1 MRLADAKR
9 DHFRKLAKEQG
20 FRSRS
25 TFKLIQLNQSYHIF
39 QKGDKVV
46 DMGCAPGGW
55 VQAALKEIGA
65 SGRVVGVDLKEVE
78 PIDGAIL
85 IKGDI
90 QQEDTRLRVLTSLG
104 DKADLVL
111 SDLAPNVSGIWD
123 IDHARQIELT
133 RAALSL
139 TRTILRKGGN
149 AIFKVF
155 DGEFLQELRR
165 DIKRDF
171 SEVVLSKP
179 KASRQQSSELYLV
192 CKDFLHN

>member
-1 MRLADAKR
+1 
-9 DHFRKLAKEQG
+9 
-20 FRSRS
+20 
-25 TFKLIQLNQSYHIF
+25 
-39 QKGDKVV
+39 
-46 DMGCAPGGW
+46 
-55 VQAALKEIGA
+55 
-65 SGRVVGVDLKEVE
+65 LKEVK